1 MKKIKLLIL
10 LFLINTTFAFADKPS
25 TLIKDIIN
33 NQFNNTKD
41 FIIEGTIISKINNN
55 EYMFQDS
62 SAQIKLEVENFAF
75 KDVNELPI
83 NTNVKLKIT
92 VDKAFPNFP
101 KYKVYEIVS
110 IGDTTNLN
118 QDSKIITDINSIK
131 QTANNNDAF
140 IVQGSII
147 KTTDGN
153 DNTIYEIQDIN
164 GDITPLIIQDLVFQ
178 EASLDGFNDN
188 DKVTLKIVINKDN
201 VGDISFHV
209 NKIIYL
215 NNDVNP

>member
-153 DNTIYEIQDIN
+153 DNTVYEIQDIN